1 MTMGR
6 PKLVMTLNLLGSWLG
21 QVPAVIL
28 ISKFYKGTEPIVGLF
43 WGVAVGY
50 GLLDLGFMY
59 FILSAN
65 WTKLSQEALN
75 RANK

>member
-6 PKLVMTLNLLGSWLG
+6 PKLVMTLNIIGSWGG

-28 ISKFYKGTEPIVGLF
+28 FSKLYKGGKPIVGVF
-43 WGVAVGY
+43 WGVSIGY

-59 FILSAN
+59 FILSSN
-65 WTKLSQEALN
+65 WAQLSREAVA